1 MVYDGFV
8 LIGPPASY
16 YEFQRTNS
24 YENIKDYVV
33 YMCLFI
39 LKLCQIIPPQ
49 IGDMNTK
56 IETIRHNAV
65 RLLQTYI
72 PEREWPDLL
81 ATMTFETP
89 TFDGGGTKKNKSKKK
104 QIKKINQKKITHKI
118 HSS

>member
-1 MVYDGFV
+1 M
-8 LIGPPASY
+8 
-16 YEFQRTNS
+16 
-24 YENIKDYVV
+24 
-33 YMCLFI
+33 
-39 LKLCQIIPPQ
+39 CQIIPPQ

-89 TFDGGGTKKNKSKKK
+89 TFDGGGTKKQIKKKNKSKK
-104 QIKKINQKKITHKI
+104 
-118 HSS
+118 